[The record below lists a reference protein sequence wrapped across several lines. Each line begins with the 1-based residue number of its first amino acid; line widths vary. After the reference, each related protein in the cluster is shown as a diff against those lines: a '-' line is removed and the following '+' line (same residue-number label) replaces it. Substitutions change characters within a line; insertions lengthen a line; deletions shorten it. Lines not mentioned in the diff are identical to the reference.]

1 MVVKSATKKKLIDL
15 GVPENFA
22 HALANDRKW
31 DEVKVLSA
39 QDIAQVCETDS
50 DQAAKILAQ
59 IEGASRKSSDGD
71 SDGGGPTTK
80 ITLRKS
86 RSRRVKADVDL
97 QGYDEGRKMQ
107 SLRSEFADEPV
118 Y

>member
-15 GVPENFA
+15 GVAENFA

-31 DEVKVLSA
+31 DEVKVLA
-39 QDIAQVCETDS
+39 VQEIAQACETDS
-50 DQAAKILAQ
+50 ETAAKILTL

-97 QGYDEGRKMQ
+97 QDYDEGRKMQ
-107 SLRSEFADEPV
+107 ALR
-118 Y
+118 